1 MKTSITRL
9 CMLGVVLLLPAI
21 VAAQGTTGS
30 ISGTITDPQKAMMP
44 GVTVTVTN
52 AETGSQRTQVTDEHG
67 RYRVLDLAPGTYQ
80 VQAELQGFLKVVR
93 NQLIVA
99 IGKDTLADIE
109 MRVGGVTEEVTVTG
123 ETSAVSIGSTTAG
136 GVVTTQQIAE
146 LPLNGRSFLQL
157 ATLQPGVVTS
167 RGTAKDFTGGFSNTQ
182 LAIGGARPEQTGF
195 LMDGTNIADVSDK
208 APASLSGVL
217 LGVDTVQEFN
227 VQTHGYNA
235 EFGRAAGG
243 VMSSVTK
250 SGTNQIHG
258 SAFEFHRGDALDAKN
273 HFASGDAPPFKR
285 DQFGGTFGGP
295 IVTNHL
301 FYFGSYEQLRDRNSV
316 TQFARLPDAN
326 AHNGIVPVNGVL
338 TNVGV
343 NPTVKPYL
351 DLLFPIPNGRN
362 FGDGTAELV
371 HSEINPTDEH
381 FGVTKF
387 DYNLGR
393 KDQLMVRWSRDDSKV
408 MQAQS
413 HPLFNEHTTA
423 YTRYLTAQD
432 QHLFTSN
439 VMNSL
444 RFAANRTHRTDDL
457 TPDGISGGI
466 PQALYFSTDPH
477 FGAIDITGV
486 STAGSIATTPV
497 DYTQDLYQ
505 FSDTLTWNKG
515 GHVIKAGA
523 DLQNY
528 HFDGFSYSRWG
539 GTFRFRNVQ
548 EFLTLRRSATAA
560 ADRFTGNLPGT
571 DTARQMRQWY
581 DAFFI
586 QDSWRAGN
594 SFTLDYG
601 LRYDFVTTPK
611 ELNGKVAGLLSLDD
625 LNTRPDGITP
635 GTPLFKNPS
644 LKSFAPRLGFA
655 WNPWGDKKSTVK
667 AGYGLFSQPLTT
679 SFYRGTTFRVYPYF
693 AGVDIRQPTV
703 FGPAMI
709 SVLQAGVD
717 PATVQKR
724 SEFIFY
730 DVKQPYT
737 DQWHVHFDRDLGHSM
752 TATLGYLGSA
762 GHNLPFYGDPN
773 TTPSQ
778 YVNGVKTLVTGPPR
792 AGVIT
797 LRYPSWGRIR
807 TRTNVAHSTYEGF
820 TASVNK
826 RYANNWQGQVSYTY
840 GDSHDTWSG
849 GQIGGSDFDNG
860 AGSATDWWDPN
871 YEWGPSS
878 FDIRHTLVVNAT
890 YVFPFFMNKSGF
902 VGGLLKNWQ
911 IGGVAQFSSGLPF
924 TPFESYDQVGDQQS
938 DTGLQKPNVNGAVNY
953 PHTEAQWFDPSAF
966 SLPAPGVFG
975 NATRNSLRGPG
986 LKVADL
992 SLFKNLKIGSRYAA
1006 QFRIEAF
1013 NAFNFVNLGL
1023 PDFTIFNSDGA
1034 GGGVRNPTAGR
1045 ITSTSTP
1052 ARQVQLGVKFLF

>member
-9 CMLGVVLLLPAI
+9 CTLGVLMLLPTI

-30 ISGTITDPQKAMMP
+30 ISGTVTDPQKSVVP
-44 GVTVTVTN
+44 GVTILVTQV
-52 AETGSQRTQVTDEHG
+52 ETGAQRTQVSDDHG
-67 RYRVLDLAPGTYQ
+67 RYRVLDLPPGTYQ

-93 NQLIVA
+93 DQLVVA

-109 MRVGGVTEEVTVTG
+109 MRVGGVSEEVTVTG

-136 GVVTTQQIAE
+136 GLVTTKQIAE

-208 APASLSGVL
+208 APSSLSGVL

-227 VQTHGYNA
+227 VQTHGYSA

-243 VMSSVTK
+243 VMSTVTK

-258 SAFEFHRGDALDAKN
+258 SGFEFHRDDALNSKN
-273 HFASGDAPPFKR
+273 FFASGDAPPFRR
-285 DQFGGTFGGP
+285 DQFGGTIGGP
-295 IVTNHL
+295 IFPNKL

-316 TQFARLPDAN
+316 TEFARLPDAN
-326 AHNGIVPVNGVL
+326 AHNGLVPVNGVL

-343 NPTVKPYL
+343 NATVKPYL
-351 DLLFPIPNGRN
+351 DLLFPIPTGQN

-371 HSEINPTDEH
+371 HSETDPTDEH

-393 KDQLMVRWSRDDSKV
+393 RDQVMVRWSRDDSKEKIS
-408 MQAQS
+408 QS

-423 YTRYLTAQD
+423 YTRYFTTQD

-439 VMNSL
+439 LLNTV
-444 RFAANRTHRTDDL
+444 RFAANRTNRTDDL
-457 TPDGISGGI
+457 LPDGIPGGI

-497 DYTQDLYQ
+497 NYTQDIFQ
-505 FSDTLTWNKG
+505 IADTLTWNKG
-515 GHVIKAGA
+515 SHVFKTGM

-528 HFDGFSYSRWG
+528 HFDGTSFSRYG

-548 EFLTLRRSATAA
+548 EFLTLRRSATAQ

-571 DTARQMRQWY
+571 DTFRQMRQWY
-581 DAFFI
+581 NAFFV
-586 QDSWRAGN
+586 QDDWRATD
-594 SFTLDYG
+594 TLSIQAG
-601 LRYDFVTTPK
+601 LRYDFVTDPK
-611 ELNGKVAGLLSLDD
+611 ELHGKVAGLLSLND
-625 LNTRPDGITP
+625 LNTSAIGVTP

-644 LKSFAPRLGFA
+644 YKSFAPRLGVA
-655 WNPWGDKKSTVK
+655 WNPLGDKKSTIK
-667 AGYGLFSQPLTT
+667 AGWGMFYQPLTT

-693 AGVDIRQPTV
+693 AGVDIRQPAV
-703 FGPAMI
+703 FGPGNIA
-709 SVLQAGVD
+709 VLAAGVD

-724 SEFIFY
+724 SEFIYY
-730 DVKQPYT
+730 DEKQPYT

-752 TATLGYLGSA
+752 TAQVGYIGSS

-778 YVNGVKTLVTGPPR
+778 YVNGVKMLVPGAT
-792 AGVIT
+792 I
-797 LRYPSWGRIR
+797 RYPAWGRIR
-807 TRTNVAHSTYEGF
+807 TRINVARSNYEGA
-820 TASVNK
+820 TLSLNK
-826 RYANNWQGQVSYTY
+826 RFSDNWQAQISYTY
-840 GDSHDTWSG
+840 GNSHDTWSG

-860 AGSATDWWDPN
+860 AGSATDWWDPE
-871 YEWGPSS
+871 YEYGPSS
-878 FDIRHTLVVNAT
+878 FDIRHTLVTNAV
-890 YVFPFFMNKSGF
+890 YVLPFFQDKTGLSGA
-902 VGGLLKNWQ
+902 LLKGWQ

-924 TPFESYDQVGDQQS
+924 TPFESYDQIGDGQS
-938 DTGLQKPNVNGAVNY
+938 DTGLQKPNLSGTVNY
-953 PHTEAQWFDPSAF
+953 PRTAAQWFDPSAF
-966 SLPAPGVFG
+966 TVPAAGVFG
-975 NATRNSLRGPG
+975 NAHRNSLRGPG
-986 LKVADL
+986 LKVADV
-992 SLFKNLKIGSRYAA
+992 SIFKNQRLGKRYGM
-1006 QFRIEAF
+1006 QFRFEAF
-1013 NAFNFVNLGL
+1013 NAFNWVNLGL
-1023 PDFTIFNSDGA
+1023 PDFTIFNA
-1034 GGGVRNPTAGR
+1034 GGVRNPTAGR

-1052 ARQVQLGVKFLF
+1052 ARQLQLGVKFLF